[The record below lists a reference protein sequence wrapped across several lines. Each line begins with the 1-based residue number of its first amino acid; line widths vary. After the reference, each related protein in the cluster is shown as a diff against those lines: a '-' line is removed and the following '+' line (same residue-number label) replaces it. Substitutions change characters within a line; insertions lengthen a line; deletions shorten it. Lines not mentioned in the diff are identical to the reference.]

1 MQEQRRAER
10 VVHPA
15 KMSFMAQP
23 IPLALLL
30 VNVIGAIAYL
40 ARASSAW
47 AIPQERE
54 AGIHSITGEPFVW
67 CVAIFPIIVFFFL
80 LNFVWGAVIVRRQWQ
95 AVGFWLL
102 TALVWLGAV
111 AIDFAHH

>member
-1 MQEQRRAER
+1 MQAER
-10 VVHPA
+10 GVHPA

-30 VNVIGAIAYL
+30 LNVIGAFAYL
-40 ARASSAW
+40 IRASRAW

-67 CVAIFPIIVFFFL
+67 FLAILPIVAFFL
-80 LNFVWGAVIVRRQWQ
+80 VLNVVWGAVIVRRKWQ
-95 AVGFWLL
+95 AVSFWLL

>member
-1 MQEQRRAER
+1 MQAER
-10 VVHPA
+10 GVHTA

-30 VNVIGAIAYL
+30 LNVIGAFAYL
-40 ARASSAW
+40 IRASSAW
-47 AIPQERE
+47 AIPQEWA

-67 CVAIFPIIVFFFL
+67 FLAVLPIVTFFFV
-80 LNFVWGAVIVRRQWQ
+80 LNVVWGAVIVRRQWQ
-95 AVGFWLL
+95 AASFWLL
-102 TALVWLGAV
+102 TALIWLGAL

>member
-1 MQEQRRAER
+1 MQAER
-10 VVHPA
+10 GVHPA
-15 KMSFMAQP
+15 KLSFMAQP

-30 VNVIGAIAYL
+30 LNVIGAFAYL
-40 ARASSAW
+40 IRASSAW

-54 AGIHSITGEPFVW
+54 TGIHSITGEPFVW
-67 CVAIFPIIVFFFL
+67 FLAIVPIVAFFFL
-80 LNFVWGAVIVRRQWQ
+80 LNVVWGAVIVRRQWQ

>member
-1 MQEQRRAER
+1 M
-10 VVHPA
+10 HPA

-30 VNVIGAIAYL
+30 LNVIGAFAYL
-40 ARASSAW
+40 IRASTAW

-67 CVAIFPIIVFFFL
+67 FLAILPIVAFFFV
-80 LNFVWGAVIVRRQWQ
+80 LNVVWGSSHCSSTMAGCGLLAVRQRWF
-95 AVGFWLL
+95 G
-102 TALVWLGAV
+102 
-111 AIDFAHH
+111 

>member
-1 MQEQRRAER
+1 MQAER
-10 VVHPA
+10 GAHLA

-30 VNVIGAIAYL
+30 LNVIGAFAYL
-40 ARASSAW
+40 IRASSAW
-47 AIPQERE
+47 AIPQERA

-67 CVAIFPIIVFFFL
+67 FLAILPIVAFFIV
-80 LNFVWGAVIVRRQWQ
+80 LNVVWGAVIVRRQWQ
-95 AVGFWLL
+95 AISFWLL

>member
-1 MQEQRRAER
+1 MQAER
-10 VVHPA
+10 GVHPA

-30 VNVIGAIAYL
+30 LNVIGALAYL
-40 ARASSAW
+40 IRFSRAW

-67 CVAIFPIIVFFFL
+67 FLAILPIVAFFL
-80 LNFVWGAVIVRRQWQ
+80 VLNVVWGAVIVRRKWQ
-95 AVGFWLL
+95 AVSFWLL

>member
-1 MQEQRRAER
+1 MQAER
-10 VVHPA
+10 GVHPA

-30 VNVIGAIAYL
+30 LNVIGALAYL
-40 ARASSAW
+40 IRASTAW

-67 CVAIFPIIVFFFL
+67 FLAILPIVAFFL
-80 LNFVWGAVIVRRQWQ
+80 VLNVVWGAVIVRRKWQ
-95 AVGFWLL
+95 AVSFWLL

>member
-1 MQEQRRAER
+1 M
-10 VVHPA
+10 HPA
-15 KMSFMAQP
+15 KLSFMAQP

-30 VNVIGAIAYL
+30 LNVIGAFAYL
-40 ARASSAW
+40 IRASSAW

-54 AGIHSITGEPFVW
+54 TGIHSITGEPFVW
-67 CVAIFPIIVFFFL
+67 FLAIVPIVAFFFL
-80 LNFVWGAVIVRRQWQ
+80 LNVVWGAVIVRRQWQ

-102 TALVWLGAV
+102 TALVWLGVA